1 MPLLVRA
8 MAPKFALFT
17 KGSKLP
23 LNKGLSYY
31 SLALNP
37 RCVVTVIMAPKFAL
51 FTKGS
56 KLPLNKGLSNYSLV
70 LNP

>member
-1 MPLLVRA
+1 

-23 LNKGLSYY
+23 LNKGLKKYVSYY

-37 RCVVTVIMAPKFAL
+37 RFIHKNVSCVYL
-51 FTKGS
+51 FNNICFIFKYKNIYLDTHCIKS
-56 KLPLNKGLSNYSLV
+56 YVNH
-70 LNP
+70 